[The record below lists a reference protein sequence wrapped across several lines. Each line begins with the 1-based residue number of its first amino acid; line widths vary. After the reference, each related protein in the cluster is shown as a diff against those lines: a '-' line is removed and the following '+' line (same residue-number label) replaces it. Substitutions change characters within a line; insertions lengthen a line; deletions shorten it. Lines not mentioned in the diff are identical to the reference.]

1 MRIPRRAQLSTLAL
15 VAIVG
20 IGSAACVGPHRYYD
34 AQYGD
39 YHEWNGGEVAY
50 YGRWEGDTHRDH
62 VDFGHRNADEQRE
75 YFSWRHNQH

>member
-1 MRIPRRAQLSTLAL
+1 MHSPLRARLATLTLASL
-15 VAIVG
+15 VAIA
-20 IGSAACVGPHRYYD
+20 STACVGPHRYYD

-39 YHEWNGGEVAY
+39 YHEWNGSEVGY

-62 VDFGHRNADEQRE
+62 IDFGNRDAGEQRE